1 MRFVKFEY
9 SAGCCGTD
17 AVEYGKFSDD
27 TTEGEIDEIAL
38 ELVQN
43 HCESYGVDIEQEEEE
58 SGVEWEYDYAWNY
71 VEEKDVEPE
80 LLTDYTN

>member
-1 MRFVKFEY
+1 MRFVKFEM
-9 SAGCCGTD
+9 SAGFCGTD

-27 TTEGEIDEIAL
+27 TPEEEIDEIAL

-43 HCESYGVDIEQEEEE
+43 HCESYGIDIEQEEE
-58 SGVEWEYDYAWNY
+58 SGVEWEYDYFWKY

-80 LLTDYTN
+80 LLVDYTT

>member
-9 SAGCCGTD
+9 SAGYCGTTV
-17 AVEYGKFSDD
+17 VEYGKFSDD

-43 HCESYGVDIEQEEEE
+43 HCESYGIDIEQEEEE

>member
-9 SAGCCGTD
+9 SAGYCGTT

-27 TTEGEIDEIAL
+27 TPEQEIDGIAL

-43 HCESYGVDIEQEEEE
+43 HCESYGIDIEQEEEE

>member
-27 TTEGEIDEIAL
+27 TSEQEIDEIAL

-58 SGVEWEYDYAWNY
+58 SGVEWEYDYAWSY